1 MADMVVDQN
10 FCLGKIRD
18 YIENPQSDPQLLEDQ
33 KKKALKA
40 LALLEARYGD
50 TSFTLVGCKSE
61 SMWIESP

>member
-1 MADMVVDQN
+1 MSDLVVDQH

-40 LALLEARYGD
+40 LELLEARYGE
-50 TSFTLVGCKSE
+50 TSFTLAGCMSE
-61 SMWIESP
+61 NMWIE